1 MPAGERRYALPPR
14 ARRRPA
20 QPREHGLHG
29 ADGALHGGLRGLRN
43 LVEAFRSGGGIP
55 YEAYGAEYREAQQ
68 DFTRPLFANL
78 LGSWIEALP
87 DVHER
92 LRREPPA
99 RVLDLACG
107 AGMACI
113 ELARR
118 YPDAR
123 IEGIDLDEGAID
135 LARANAHAAG
145 VDVRFH
151 VRDAGARGSTAAS
164 T

>member
-1 MPAGERRYALPPR
+1 MAAS
-14 ARRRPA
+14 AA
-20 QPREHGLHG
+20 VM
-29 ADGALHGGLRGLRN
+29 RN
-43 LVEAFRSGGGIP
+43 LVEAFRSGGGVP

-78 LGSWIEALP
+78 LGGWIEALP

-92 LRREPPA
+92 LRLEPPA

-107 AGMACI
+107 AGIACI

-123 IEGIDLDEGAID
+123 SRGSTSTRAPSTRHAPTRTPPASTCASTCATP
-135 LARANAHAAG
+135 AR
-145 VDVRFH
+145 
-151 VRDAGARGSTAAS
+151 RGSTAAS